1 MQHHQ
6 HPSREWEITESR
18 GRSFVNHT
26 GIIIITGLSG
36 SGKSTAIAAFED
48 AGFYCVDNM
57 PVALLPKFLEL
68 PFDQS
73 SDIAGLVFGMDL
85 REKDFISKY
94 PDIFSKL
101 SEKGYRLDIL
111 FLEADEDVLMRRYSQ
126 TRRQHPLAPSKG
138 ILDAIRTEKRQLE
151 DLRRIA
157 GTIIDTSKNNVHELK
172 SAILKFA
179 REKTHG
185 TSMRIQVMS
194 FGFKY
199 GTPQHFDLIID
210 VRFLANPYFTPELKP
225 LDGETDAVKNFVL
238 CREET
243 RLFLKKYLDLL
254 DYLIPLYEKE
264 GKAYLTIAFGCT
276 GGRHRSVAIAK
287 IVHEHLRDLGKQVEL
302 IHRDI
307 DN

>member
-1 MQHHQ
+1 MN
-6 HPSREWEITESR
+6 HP
-18 GRSFVNHT
+18 GL
-26 GIIIITGLSG
+26 IIITGLSG

-68 PFDQS
+68 PFDHCS
-73 SDIAGLVFGMDL
+73 EIAGLVFGMDL
-85 REKDFISKY
+85 REKDFIAKY
-94 PDIFSKL
+94 PTVFQKL
-101 SEKGYRLDIL
+101 KEKGHYLDIL
-111 FLEADEDVLMRRYSQ
+111 FLEADEEVLLRRYSQ
-126 TRRQHPLAPSKG
+126 TRRHHPLAPNKG
-138 ILDAIRTEKRQLE
+138 ILQAIRTEKIELE
-151 DLRRIA
+151 GLRRIA

-172 SAILKFA
+172 ATILKFA
-179 REKTHG
+179 REKM
-185 TSMRIQVMS
+185 SSAVMRIQVMS

-199 GTPQHFDLIID
+199 GPPQYTDLIMD
-210 VRFLANPYFTPELKP
+210 VRFLTNPYFIPELKT
-225 LDGETDAVKNFVL
+225 LDGETDAVKAFVMEQ
-238 CREET
+238 EET

-276 GGRHRSVAIAK
+276 GGHHRSVTIAR
-287 IVHEHLRDLGKQVEL
+287 IVYDHLQKMGKPVEI